1 LDAFKQLYVK
11 SVKQI
16 YKYLFYLSGDKFVAE
31 ELTQETF
38 YQAFKSIH
46 RFSGRS
52 KVSTWLF
59 QIAKNT
65 FYGYVKKSRKFE
77 RVTDISSF
85 ENEIP
90 DQETPE
96 QIYDKKEESL
106 IMFNA
111 VKKLKQPQQDIII
124 LRFYNELSF
133 KEIGDIFNQ
142 SDTWARVNFYRAKN
156 KLSSIINGGDKHEK

>member
-1 LDAFKQLYVK
+1 MDAFKQLYVK

-77 RVTDISSF
+77 RVTDI
-85 ENEIP
+85 
-90 DQETPE
+90 
-96 QIYDKKEESL
+96 
-106 IMFNA
+106 
-111 VKKLKQPQQDIII
+111 
-124 LRFYNELSF
+124 
-133 KEIGDIFNQ
+133 
-142 SDTWARVNFYRAKN
+142 
-156 KLSSIINGGDKHEK
+156 